1 MESVVL
7 NVFKG
12 DWGLASIDLD
22 CLIQLA
28 YSKFANAPVEFNFS
42 GRTFLSPTGFLPYSS
57 LASSKLRSYDDFT
70 GYLAKHVSTI
80 FCATVNMN
88 I

>member
-28 YSKFANAPVEFNFS
+28 YSKLANAPVDFHFN
-42 GRTFLSPTGFLPYSS
+42 GRPFLSPTGFLPYSS
-57 LASSKLRSYDDFT
+57 LPSAKLCSYDDFT
-70 GYLAKHVSTI
+70 GYLKKHVSTLI
-80 FCATVNMN
+80 
-88 I
+88 